1 MEVNI
6 MKNQKTRRSHTR
18 RVVLSAMAVLAVSSS
33 VLAPAFYSADLFRGI
48 TASAEAVEVDSGTVN
63 NTILWKFYDDGTLWV
78 SGEGCPNHRSCSLVH
93 YGLVQST
100 YL

>member
-1 MEVNI
+1 

-48 TASAEAVEVDSGTVN
+48 TASAKTVYTDVGSDLTVYTDESDGSSETK
-63 NTILWKFYDDGTLWV
+63 NT
-78 SGEGCPNHRSCSLVH
+78 
-93 YGLVQST
+93 
-100 YL
+100 